1 MTMNPFT
8 PQEPNP
14 PPPQERGDVLGL
26 SLIAVLAALMV
37 AALRAEGPAKSIFMG
52 LALIAWGGMFL
63 ASYFFSHKTFF
74 LLGLRWFCV
83 TLSYPSTP
91 RMAFFYAAVM
101 GAMGLASILAGLG
114 VV

>member
-1 MTMNPFT
+1 MTMNTSDPRPPR
-8 PQEPNP
+8 PQ
-14 PPPQERGDVLGL
+14 PPQERGDLLGL
-26 SLIAVLAALMV
+26 CLIAVLAALMV
-37 AALRAEGPAKSIFMG
+37 AALRAEGPAKPILMG
-52 LALIAWGGMFL
+52 LALVAWGGMFL

-101 GAMGLASILAGLG
+101 AAMGLASILAGLG